1 MPLKLT
7 VLDLALLIRHVLEV
21 VYDGASGQVV
31 EGLVP
36 ELLVDLFLTLP
47 AAQEGLD
54 IEDDLPLRRLPTQQP
69 GHHGLAVASV
79 LVGCTQIWNMGLL
92 RGFCLTQLVSVSVCN
107 ITGARFVKSTCIQ
120 SI

>member
-36 ELLVDLFLTLP
+36 QLLVDLFLAFP
-47 AAQEGLD
+47 AVQEGLD
-54 IEDDLPLRRLPTQQP
+54 IKYDLPLCWFPTQQP
-69 GHHGLAVASV
+69 GHHGLAVPSV
-79 LVGCTQIWNMGLL
+79 LVGCIQIWTLGLL

-107 ITGARFVKSTCIQ
+107 ITGGRFV
-120 SI
+120 